1 MMYCDIILLRKVV
14 IVYYFVSVFIVIIWN
29 ILYLYFDFDC
39 KYFLYWDYD
48 LVNI

>member
-1 MMYCDIILLRKVV
+1 MMFCDIILLRKVV

-39 KYFLYWDYD
+39 KYFFILG
-48 LVNI
+48 L